1 MAMRVAVPIGWLV
14 AALSGAEA
22 AAVDPPSPSPTPA
35 AAADQRLVFSTNG
48 STLTGGSGGG
58 GASAAWVGSIGPD
71 AVLGAGAEYQQIAN
85 AHWTTG
91 NFSGSLG
98 LPGQLKT
105 HLYVEAHEGAGDIGN
120 HPFHYNVV
128 SGGLLGQLTP
138 EVTLQL
144 EERYIDIDTSHG
156 SLPKLGL
163 TYRATLQLSA
173 SVSYAKSFGGNLGT
187 RLVMGR
193 IDYTGSGFNA
203 LAGLAGGPV
212 APAVLN
218 LQGAVISPS
227 PQLHEGF
234 VGIGKPF
241 GRTDWLLLGDYQ
253 DVSGTKRTSIALT
266 CTVHLHAQGHAP

>member
-35 AAADQRLVFSTNG
+35 AVADQRLVFSTNG

-120 HPFHYNVV
+120 HAFHYNVV

-138 EVTLQL
+138 EFTVQL
-144 EERYIDIDTSHG
+144 EERYIDVDTSHG

-173 SVSYAKSFGGNLGT
+173 SMSYAKSFGGNLGT
-187 RLVMGR
+187 RLLTGR

>member
-1 MAMRVAVPIGWLV
+1 MRVAVPISWLI

-22 AAVDPPSPSPTPA
+22 AAVDPPAPSPTPA
-35 AAADQRLVFSTNG
+35 AVADQRLVLSTNG

-58 GASAAWVGSIGPD
+58 GASATWVGSIGRD
-71 AVLGAGAEYQQIAN
+71 VVLGAGAEYEQIAN

-98 LPGQLKT
+98 LGGGKT
-105 HLYVEAHEGAGDIGN
+105 HLYVEAHEGAGDIGD
-120 HPFHYNVV
+120 HAFHYNVA
-128 SGGLLGQLTP
+128 SGGILGQLTP
-138 EVTLQL
+138 ELTLQL

-173 SVSYAKSFGGNLGT
+173 SVSYAKSLGGNLGT
-187 RLVMGR
+187 RLVTGR
-193 IDYTGSGFNA
+193 IDYVGTRFSA

-212 APAVLN
+212 APAVITPGLN
-218 LQGAVISPS
+218 VVVPA

-253 DVSGTKRTSIALT
+253 DVGGTKRTSITLS
-266 CTVHLHAQGHAP
+266 CTVHLHPPAQVP